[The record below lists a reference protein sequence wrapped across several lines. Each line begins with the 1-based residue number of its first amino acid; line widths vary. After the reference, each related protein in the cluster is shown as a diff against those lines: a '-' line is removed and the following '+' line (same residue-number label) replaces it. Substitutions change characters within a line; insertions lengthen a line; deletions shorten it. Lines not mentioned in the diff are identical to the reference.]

1 MRSMLWRRCVPTIGV
16 QRRQSVIVLVLGI
29 LLAACGDGGDGD
41 AARPTRSPT
50 TAPAVVD
57 SPDDV
62 AVPRTARAVAATL
75 ARAEPAL
82 RSDAPAPDDLMARG
96 WEQQNAYRALS
107 AHPDWLPA
115 VIAELPPDV
124 AAIVTAN
131 HDAGTGLS
139 GLAEPQ
145 PQLPDWRIEAPRPLE
160 ELVGYYREAEAASGI
175 PWQYLAT
182 IHFVETR
189 LGRIRGTSTAGAQG
203 PMQFIPETWARYGQ
217 GDINDNRDAIL
228 AAGRYLDAAG
238 GPEDMDRALYAYN
251 NSERYVA
258 AVQGYAGLIQADERA
273 FRGYYQWQVYYATVD
288 GVALLPEGYP
298 EKDAVI
304 ATRS

>member
-1 MRSMLWRRCVPTIGV
+1 
-16 QRRQSVIVLVLGI
+16 LVLTLG
-29 LLAACGDGGDGD
+29 LLVAACGDDNGGPP
-41 AARPTRSPT
+41 RTQ
-50 TAPAVVD
+50 APPKVID

-62 AVPRTARAVAATL
+62 AVPPSARAVATTL
-75 ARAEPAL
+75 ARVEMAL
-82 RSDAPAPDDLMARG
+82 RTDGVSAADLRVLG

-107 AHPDWLPA
+107 AHPDWVPT
-115 VIAELPPDV
+115 VVGRVPPDV

-131 HDAGTGLS
+131 HDAGTGLA

-145 PQLPDWRIEAPRPLE
+145 PELPDWRIEAPPPLD

-203 PMQFIPETWARYGQ
+203 PMQFIPETWARYGE
-217 GDINDNRDAIL
+217 GDINSHRDSIL

-238 GPEDMDRALYAYN
+238 GPEDMNRALYAYN
-251 NSERYVA
+251 NSQRYVA
-258 AVQGYAGLIQADERA
+258 AVQGYAGLIQSDERA
-273 FRGYYQWQVYYATVD
+273 FRGYYQWQVYYSTVD

-298 EKDAVI
+298 EEEAVI
-304 ATRS
+304 TTRSGAATMES